1 MYTVNVL
8 VRNNHVSQ
16 LIYEYQLVTL
26 YARQMNFNATHQDY
40 ASRENGNVTTIMTAQ
55 IKAMKVIVVSVKN
68 LQL

>member
-1 MYTVNVL
+1 MTLL
-8 VRNNHVSQ
+8 VGNNHVSQ

-40 ASRENGNVTTIMTAQ
+40 ASKANGNVTTIMTAQ
-55 IKAMKVIVVSVKN
+55 IKVMKVIVVSVKN